1 MTALHQPELV
11 SQELINLTRSLGRP
25 ERNLVILAEGNT
37 SQRLTDGRVMVKASG
52 SNMAS
57 ATAEDFVAVEIAP
70 LIELLEN
77 PESTQ
82 ADLTAALD
90 AGVVDD
96 RRCRASIEALVH
108 VAVQA
113 VAPAAFVGHTHP
125 TAVVGILASVHAEA
139 AYQHWVYSDEA
150 VVVGRPLFVPYAS
163 PGLELGRVVHQAL
176 ERRWDEDG
184 ELPQLILLGNHG
196 IVAIAPTA
204 AGVDSVCA
212 MAVKGAEVR
221 AIAVAMGGVV
231 PLPASAMAKFFAR
244 HDISERRDNLTQGK
258 FSTAEAEDSL
268 SSKSRSDHE

>member
-11 SQELINLTRSLGRP
+11 SQELIDLTRSLGRP

-37 SQRLTDGRVMVKASG
+37 SQRLTDGWVMVKASG

-77 PESTQ
+77 PGSTQ

-204 AGVDSVCA
+204 RGVDGVSA

-221 AIAVAMGGVV
+221 AIALAMGGVV

-258 FSTAEAEDSL
+258 FSTAEAEDSI